1 MNVKI
6 QDLKDVTINGVKTLC
21 TKSLGSYKE
30 TFFEWTDVYKR
41 QPLSL
46 WITWKPSAKKWT
58 LSWERVP
65 ATCFLSVLLEVPRSY
80 KGRKKTI
87 LQPY

>member
-30 TFFEWTDVYKR
+30 TFFELLAACWRAGTIH
-41 QPLSL
+41 QPS
-46 WITWKPSAKKWT
+46 T
-58 LSWERVP
+58 
-65 ATCFLSVLLEVPRSY
+65 RSSIM
-80 KGRKKTI
+80 RMPNSFI
-87 LQPY
+87 S